1 MPQIA
6 SQRWKIAIPP
16 EVMLCL
22 YGIKIQ
28 AADAKLL
35 HQNMVNSI
43 QNAHYGMQNAHFRGD
58 KIGEP
63 RSKEK
68 SKVIQN
74 AQKMRKFGQNE
85 TAMKAQFG
93 PKRMVLGPDLR

>member
-6 SQRWKIAIPP
+6 SQRWKIAVST

-22 YGIKIQ
+22 YGVKIQ
-28 AADAKLL
+28 AANAKLL
-35 HQNMVNSI
+35 HQNMVNSM
-43 QNAHYGMQNAHFRGD
+43 QNAHCGMQNAHFGGD

-68 SKVIQN
+68 GKVVQN
-74 AQKMRKFGQNE
+74 AQKMRKFGQTE
-85 TAMKAQFG
+85 TAMKAQYG

>member
-6 SQRWKIAIPP
+6 SQRWKIAVPP

-28 AADAKLL
+28 AANAKLL
-35 HQNMVNSI
+35 HQNMVNSM
-43 QNAHYGMQNAHFRGD
+43 QNAHCGMQNAHFGGD
-58 KIGEP
+58 KIGDP

-68 SKVIQN
+68 GKVVQN
-74 AQKMRKFGQNE
+74 AQKMRKFGQIE
-85 TAMKAQFG
+85 TAMKAQYG

>member
-1 MPQIA
+1 
-6 SQRWKIAIPP
+6 
-16 EVMLCL
+16 MLCL

-28 AADAKLL
+28 AANAKLL
-35 HQNMVNSI
+35 HQNMVNSM
-43 QNAHYGMQNAHFRGD
+43 QNAHYGMQNAHFGGD

-74 AQKMRKFGQNE
+74 AHKMRKFGQIE
-85 TAMKAQFG
+85 TTAKAQSD
-93 PKRMVLGPDLR
+93 PKRMVLGSDLR

>member
-1 MPQIA
+1 
-6 SQRWKIAIPP
+6 
-16 EVMLCL
+16 MLCL

-28 AADAKLL
+28 AANAKLL
-35 HQNMVNSI
+35 LQNMVNT
-43 QNAHYGMQNAHFRGD
+43 MQNAHFGGD

-74 AQKMRKFGQNE
+74 AHKMRKFGQIE
-85 TAMKAQFG
+85 TTAKAQSD
-93 PKRMVLGPDLR
+93 PKRMVLGSDLR

>member
-1 MPQIA
+1 
-6 SQRWKIAIPP
+6 
-16 EVMLCL
+16 
-22 YGIKIQ
+22 
-28 AADAKLL
+28 
-35 HQNMVNSI
+35 MVNSMK
-43 QNAHYGMQNAHFRGD
+43 NAHFGMQNAHFRGD

>member
-1 MPQIA
+1 
-6 SQRWKIAIPP
+6 
-16 EVMLCL
+16 MLCL

-28 AADAKLL
+28 AANAKLP
-35 HQNMVNSI
+35 HQNMVNS
-43 QNAHYGMQNAHFRGD
+43 MQNAHFGGD
-58 KIGEP
+58 KIGES

-74 AQKMRKFGQNE
+74 AHKMRKFGQNK
-85 TAMKAQFG
+85 TAMKAQYD